1 MDKALLV
8 VSALLISAALGGRWS
23 FISSYL
29 ESKNIPDP
37 WQLAKKLLR
46 DTERKLNRPTLKPAE
61 QNFRGTMLTMLTL
74 AASLVVGL
82 IFNIIPNHFILIL
95 IFLVISLPAGSSW
108 HKANAIKKQLQIANL
123 PAARAQFDK
132 TPFLY
137 HAVMDAGSL
146 ARSAIEYLAVQFSE
160 NILSPIFWFMLLGV
174 PGLFA
179 SIAINILQEILSGPD
194 NKPFG
199 KTARDMQVFVNYIP
213 ARIAA
218 FLWVLSVYFLPSG
231 SGNGYTLANK
241 ISKDMPS
248 ASPHHLALLCSA
260 NGLSLTLGGRTSPY
274 VTDKWVGNG
283 RIEAG
288 TADITRAQFIFTLQ
302 CLFIFVGLGFFI

>member
-8 VSALLISAALGGRWS
+8 VSALLISAAFGGRWS

-37 WQLAKKLLR
+37 WQLATKSLR

-61 QNFRGTMLTMLTL
+61 QNFRGTILTMLAL
-74 AASLVVGL
+74 AVSL
-82 IFNIIPNHFILIL
+82 IFGLLFSIIFNHFI
-95 IFLVISLPAGSSW
+95 FALVLLVLSLPAGNSW
-108 HKANAIKKQLQIANL
+108 HKANTIKKQLQIGNL
-123 PAARAQFDK
+123 PAARAQLDK

-146 ARSAIEYLAVQFSE
+146 ARSAIEYLSVQFSE
-160 NILSPIFWFMLLGV
+160 KILSLIFWFMLLGV

-179 SIAINILQEILSGPD
+179 SLAINILQETLSGPE

-199 KTARDMQVFVNYIP
+199 KTARDIQLFVNYIP

-218 FLWVLSVYFLPSG
+218 ILWVLTVYFLPSG
-231 SGNGYTLANK
+231 NGYSLANK

-248 ASPHHLALLCSA
+248 APPNYLAVLCA
-260 NGLSLTLGGRTSPY
+260 AYALNLTLGGRTSPY
-274 VTDKWVGNG
+274 VSDKWVGSG
-283 RIEAG
+283 KIEAG